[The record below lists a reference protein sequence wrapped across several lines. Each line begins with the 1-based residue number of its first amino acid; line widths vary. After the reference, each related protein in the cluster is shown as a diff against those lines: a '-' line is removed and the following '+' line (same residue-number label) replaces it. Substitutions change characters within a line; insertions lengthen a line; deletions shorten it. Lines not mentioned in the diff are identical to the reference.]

1 MSNSTLPFSAL
12 QSAVTDP
19 TQKTMHMPEQDLV
32 REEKQ
37 LHLQTHQVLD
47 TIRYSPR
54 TATLTAIF
62 DYAQDAAKDR

>member
-1 MSNSTLPFSAL
+1 
-12 QSAVTDP
+12 
-19 TQKTMHMPEQDLV
+19 MPEQDLV

-37 LHLQTHQVLD
+37 LHLQTHQALD

-54 TATLTAIF
+54 TSSLTAIF